1 MKFNKESAEKAQCF
15 KRFNL
20 LRDEEIDQ
28 VKLKK
33 TYNKVYFLADPSKGG
48 STEEA
53 ADINLAKKILS
64 DPQSLENYIKALKK
78 YNLPDGLERDPDF
91 ETRLSNMRKEYNE
104 RQRAS
109 RSG

>member
-20 LRDEEIDQ
+20 LRDQEIDQ

-33 TYNKVYFLADPSKGG
+33 TYNKIYFLADPSKGG

-53 ADINLAKKILS
+53 AEINLAKKILL
-64 DPQSLENYIKALKK
+64 DPQSLENYREALKK
-78 YNLPDGLERDPDF
+78 YNLPDGLERDVDF
-91 ETRLSNMRKEYNE
+91 EPRISMMREEFN
-104 RQRAS
+104 
-109 RSG
+109 